1 MKGSFIQRRYYSNK
15 PVGKH
20 FYEWF
25 RGLTDAEGSF
35 MLLRRQD
42 SYSFKFQINLHV
54 DDLEV
59 LYFIQKTLG
68 MGKVYINGTAAMFCV
83 RNQQDVAKII
93 EIFSKYPLNTFKF

>member
-1 MKGSFIQRRYYSNK
+1 
-15 PVGKH
+15 
-20 FYEWF
+20 
-25 RGLTDAEGSF
+25 